1 MAANDNTMSL
11 LNYVRLINMKVKL
24 SDQFLNKNKII
35 SQFVVPEFLY

>member
-1 MAANDNTMSL
+1 MAANDHTMSL
-11 LNYVRLINMKVKL
+11 LNYVRLINVKVKL